1 MERQP
6 LKLLNFATL
15 LQQQRYIVAISFLF
29 YISNGLT
36 FSDFLLFQSIFYFT
50 GLLAEIPAGYI
61 GDIFPRKNVLI
72 FSYMLFMVRILMWIF
87 VPNYFTILLGEILY
101 GLSKAFYRGVSD
113 GYIYDYLK
121 INNNTKLMLNRYG
134 KFNFFM
140 SMGTAISCLF
150 GAFLYKYVG
159 FSILLCFELFFN
171 STAIFIL
178 FFLPQIPQTKKNIAF
193 YKHLFRIFRI
203 IKNTVKNSKI
213 NIYILYGGILSG
225 VTSIFVWNFQPLM
238 KSCAV
243 PTFLFGVVYF
253 INHILRAFS
262 SAGADKFL
270 SKFSLIRTGWLVW
283 IGYLLSFILLIYAN
297 CIKKSDI
304 CIEMLI
310 LVCLAIGIQ
319 MIFNIGNLSRVHSL
333 IPSVS
338 RATISSI
345 SSMLASLFSGVF
357 LMIFKLLSENNS
369 IKLSLGVFMILFFSV
384 IIILRLLTVRAKN
397 YELQNIEG

>member
-1 MERQP
+1 
-6 LKLLNFATL
+6 
-15 LQQQRYIVAISFLF
+15 
-29 YISNGLT
+29 
-36 FSDFLLFQSIFYFT
+36 
-50 GLLAEIPAGYI
+50 LLAEIPAGYI

-159 FSILLCFELFFN
+159 FSVLLCFELFFN

-178 FFLPQIPQTKKNIAF
+178 FFLPQVPQIKKSISF
-193 YKHLFRIFRI
+193 EKHIFRLFRIIR
-203 IKNTVKNSKI
+203 NTVKNSKI
-213 NIYILYGGILSG
+213 NMYILYGGILSG
-225 VTSIFVWNFQPLM
+225 ITSIFVWNFQPLM

-262 SAGADKFL
+262 SANADNVL
-270 SKFSLIRTGWLVW
+270 SKISLIKTGWLTW
-283 IGYLLSFILLIYAN
+283 IGYLLCFIFLISAN
-297 CIKKSDI
+297 VIKKSDI

-310 LVCLAIGIQ
+310 LVCFAIGIQ
-319 MIFNIGNLSRVHSL
+319 MIFSVGNLSRVHSL
-333 IPSVS
+333 IPSSS
-338 RATISSI
+338 RATISSV

-384 IIILRLLTVRAKN
+384 IIILMLLTVRAKN
-397 YELQNIEG
+397 YESQNIEV